1 MSGICH
7 SQFRGPAGSGMQRQ
21 RPVERH
27 SENRQSQALAASKG
41 HIRIPFPFE
50 AILPSARTREQR

>member
-1 MSGICH
+1 
-7 SQFRGPAGSGMQRQ
+7 MQRQ

-27 SENRQSQALAASKG
+27 SEIGRRRALAATKG